1 MLSSTCQKLDNI
13 RFIKRSRLEIIT
25 ITMIA
30 KRMRIK
36 KLLIRMKMVKNL
48 LTVLET
54 TTITIIIKIFLKG
67 QNLYLGNRLMKM
79 RLRKLNLQAVQ

>member
-1 MLSSTCQKLDNI
+1 MRSSTCQKLDNI

-54 TTITIIIKIFLKG
+54 ITITIIKIFLKV
-67 QNLYLGNRLMKM
+67 QNLYPGNRLMKM